1 MLKNVFH
8 NSKSINEDNVLYN
21 SHPKKEIQQKK
32 NVDVNKLLNR
42 VRLEEKNQKKQKIIF
57 CISGISLI
65 SFMGIFLAIIK

>member
-32 NVDVNKLLNR
+32 NVDVNTR
-42 VRLEEKNQKKQKIIF
+42 VCAECMNDKHKDSAIYCHECGSHLDEEK
-57 CISGISLI
+57 
-65 SFMGIFLAIIK
+65 

>member
-21 SHPKKEIQQKK
+21 SHPKKEIQQKN

-65 SFMGIFLAIIK
+65 SFMGIFIAIIK